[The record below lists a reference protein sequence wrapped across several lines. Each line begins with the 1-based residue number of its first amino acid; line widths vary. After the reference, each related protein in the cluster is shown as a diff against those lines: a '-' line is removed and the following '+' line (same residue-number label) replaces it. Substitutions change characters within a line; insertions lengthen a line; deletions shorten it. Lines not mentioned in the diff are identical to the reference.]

1 MPTMVADQHP
11 ESERGSDWSREEV
24 EAIVADYFQMLALF
38 MAGQAFNKS
47 AHRRTL
53 ALKLSGRS
61 SSSIE
66 FKHGNISAVL
76 DKLGFPYLPGYRPRG
91 NFQGLL
97 AEVVAGRLR
106 KDAFIDKIALAA
118 VEQPAVTPEHIDFAR
133 TKTDAPLRQEMA
145 QFELPPSFKA
155 VKRDYLERE
164 AANQSLGSAG
174 EEFVLRF
181 EHWRLVASGYEELA
195 ERVEHV
201 SKTQG
206 DGLGFDILSFNLDG
220 SERFIEVKT
229 TTFGRET
236 PFFLSDREL
245 VRSRVSKDD
254 FHLYRVFEFRKQ
266 PRLFDLPGPL
276 DTKCHLDPITYRARF
291 A

>member
-1 MPTMVADQHP
+1 MDDDQP
-11 ESERGSDWSREEV
+11 SVLGRGSNWSREEV
-24 EAIVADYFQMLALF
+24 EAIVADYFQMLALDL
-38 MAGQAFNKS
+38 AGQAYNKS
-47 AHRRTL
+47 RHRRNL

-61 SSSIE
+61 DGSIE
-66 FKHGNISAVL
+66 FKHCNISAVL
-76 DKLGFPYLPGYRPRG
+76 LTEFSFPPLRGYQPRW
-91 NFQGLL
+91 NYQGLL
-97 AEVVAGRLR
+97 AEIVADRL
-106 KDAFIDKIALAA
+106 KKSPWIDQIALAA
-118 VEQPAVTPEHIDFAR
+118 VEQPAVVPEHIDFSRIKAEAPAR
-133 TKTDAPLRQEMA
+133 EETVKQD
-145 QFELPPSFKA
+145 LPPSFKA
-155 VKRDYLERE
+155 LKRDYLERE
-164 AANQSLGSAG
+164 AANQSLGSSG
-174 EEFVLRF
+174 EEFALRF
-181 EHWRLVASGYEELA
+181 EHWRLVASGQEKLA
-195 ERVEHV
+195 DRIEHV

-254 FHLYRVFEFRKQ
+254 FHLYRIFEFRKQ

-276 DTKCHLDPITYRARF
+276 DVKCHLDPITYRARF